1 MATDE
6 ATAST
11 EANPSDE
18 GAALRARLISLL
30 EDLPETRLSKT
41 TPRLGWTLRH
51 ELSWLAAADEEL
63 RQRLELT
70 AAASEDEPRWRRIRG
85 EAMHEAQ
92 ELRLAALTAHLE
104 ASGTSLG
111 TSLERHAARLNE
123 PAVSEAQEA
132 LTKHLQGTVT
142 TLEDIL
148 GR

>member
-1 MATDE
+1 MATDD

-11 EANPSDE
+11 EANPPDG
-18 GAALRARLISLL
+18 GATLRARLINLL
-30 EDLPETRLSKT
+30 EDLPETRLSNT

-70 AAASEDEPRWRRIRG
+70 AAAPGDEPRWRRIRG
-85 EAMHEAQ
+85 EAMHAAQ

-104 ASGTSLG
+104 TSGASLAVSI
-111 TSLERHAARLNE
+111 EARATRLDE
-123 PAVSEAQEA
+123 PAVREALEG
-132 LTKHLQGTVT
+132 LTKHLQGAVA
-142 TLEDIL
+142 TLDDLL